1 MLPGARTG
9 KRRMKI
15 DSTVDGKV
23 TFFKVGKVEK
33 YQNWR
38 LHSSVTQTV

>member
-1 MLPGARTG
+1 
-9 KRRMKI
+9 
-15 DSTVDGKV
+15 VDGKV

-38 LHSSVTQTV
+38 LHSSVTQTVWARISLLE